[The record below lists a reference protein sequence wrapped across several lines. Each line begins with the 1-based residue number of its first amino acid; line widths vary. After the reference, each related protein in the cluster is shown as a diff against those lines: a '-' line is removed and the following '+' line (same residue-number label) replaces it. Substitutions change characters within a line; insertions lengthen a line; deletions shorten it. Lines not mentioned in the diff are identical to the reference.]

1 MTAASTL
8 TVWHFGF
15 TLTATAALIAIYAAR
30 DWHPQHPGDRAL
42 DDIEAEL

>member
-15 TLTATAALIAIYAAR
+15 TLAATAAIVALYAAR
-30 DWHPQHPGDRAL
+30 DWHPRNPGHQAI

>member
-30 DWHPQHPGDRAL
+30 DWQPRNPGHRAL